1 MAKGKYVKRR
11 DHGGKATARMVLILA
26 VLLLFM
32 GSMLVFKA
40 CQRPDVP
47 GEESNASTEKK
58 PGFWNPFKDPH
69 ETTEPSTEP
78 TTVPT
83 EPFVSATASVGVTGD
98 ILVHG
103 PLIEAAKQND
113 GTYDFNNIYTYIQDY
128 YNDVDF
134 MIANLEVTLGGE
146 AAGEYR
152 GYPTFNCPD
161 SMIDALKNA
170 GVDMML
176 TANNHTYDTGHNG
189 FVRTQEV
196 LDKKGMPHLGTRL
209 SEDTDSYIV
218 QDINGIKVGL
228 VCYTYESGRTE
239 DGRKALNGIPVT
251 AADTNLVSTFSYDNL
266 TGFYNEVEQTLAA
279 MEEDGADFSMVF
291 MHWGEEY
298 QLSPNSR
305 QTGIAQSLCELGV
318 DIIVG
323 GHPHVIQPFSTLT
336 STTGHQTYC
345 IYSVGNAV
353 SNQRR
358 ETLETSPNQEHT
370 EDGMIFS
377 VEFEK
382 WSDGR
387 VNISDINILPT
398 WVERQTKNS
407 KRVYTIVPLDLEV
420 DWNTYDIASHD
431 KLYPSYDQ
439 TMALVGAGLNDA
451 KAAFGKEPVP
461 LYSQDPPAET
471 TAPAA

>member
-1 MAKGKYVKRR
+1 MAKGKYQKRR
-11 DHGGKATARMVLILA
+11 SRGNGATGGMILILA
-26 VLLLFM
+26 ALLIFM
-32 GSMLVFKA
+32 ASMLIFKA
-40 CQRPDVP
+40 CQNSDVP
-47 GEESNASTEKK
+47 GGVTPESTEKK
-58 PGFWNPFKDPH
+58 PSFWNPFKDPD
-69 ETTEPSTEP
+69 ETTEPTTEP
-78 TTVPT
+78 TTIPT
-83 EPFVSATASVGVTGD
+83 EPYVTSTASVGVTGD

-146 AAGEYR
+146 AAGKYQ

-176 TANNHTYDTGHNG
+176 TANNHSYDTGHNG
-189 FVRTQEV
+189 FIRTQEV
-196 LDKKGMPHLGTRL
+196 LEEKGMPHLGTRL

-218 QDINGIKVGL
+218 QDINGIKVGM

-239 DGRKALNGIPVT
+239 DGRKALNGIPV
-251 AADTNLVSTFSYDNL
+251 AAEDTNLISTFSYENL

-279 MEEDGADFSMVF
+279 MEEEGADFSMVY
-291 MHWGEEY
+291 MHWGQEY
-298 QLSPNSR
+298 QLAPNST
-305 QTGIAQSLCELGV
+305 QTSIAQKLCELGV

-323 GHPHVIQPFSTLT
+323 GHPHVIQPFTTLT
-336 STTGHQTYC
+336 SSTGHQTYC
-345 IYSVGNAV
+345 IYSVGNGV

-358 ETLETSPNQEHT
+358 ETLETSPNKEHT

-387 VNISDINILPT
+387 ANISDINILPT
-398 WVERQTKNS
+398 WVERHTVNG
-407 KRVYTIVPLDLEV
+407 KRAYIIVPLDLDA
-420 DWNTYDIASHD
+420 DWDAYAITSHNR
-431 KLYPSYDQ
+431 LSPSYDQ
-439 TMALVGAGLNDA
+439 TMALVGTGLNDA
-451 KAAFGKEPVP
+451 KVALGKEPVP

>member
-40 CQRPDVP
+40 WQRPDIP
-47 GEESNASTEKK
+47 GEESTASTEKK
-58 PGFWNPFKDPH
+58 PGFWNPFKNPE

-196 LDKKGMPHLGTRL
+196 LGKKGMPHLGTRL

-266 TGFYNEVEQTLAA
+266 TGFYKEVEQTLAA

-298 QLSPNSR
+298 QLAPNTR
-305 QTGIAQSLCELGV
+305 QTGIAQNLCELGV
-318 DIIVG
+318 DVIVG

-420 DWNTYDIASHD
+420 DWSTYDIASHD

-461 LYSQDPPAET
+461 LYSLDPPAET

>member
-11 DHGGKATARMVLILA
+11 DNGKATARMIIILA
-26 VLLLFM
+26 ALLLFM
-32 GSMLVFKA
+32 GSMLIYKA
-40 CQRPDVP
+40 CQKPDIP
-47 GEESNASTEKK
+47 GEESTVSTEKK
-58 PGFWNPFKDPH
+58 PGFWNPFKDPEETTE
-69 ETTEPSTEP
+69 ETTEP
-78 TTVPT
+78 TTIPT
-83 EPFVSATASVGVTGD
+83 EPYVTSTASVGVTGD

-103 PLIEAAKQND
+103 PLIEAAKQSD
-113 GTYDFNNIYTYIQDY
+113 GTYDFNNLYTYIQDY
-128 YNDVDF
+128 YNNVDF

-146 AAGEYR
+146 AAGKYR

-176 TANNHTYDTGHNG
+176 TANNHCYDTGHNG

-196 LDKKGMPHLGTRL
+196 LQEKGMPHLGTRL

-251 AADTNLVSTFSYDNL
+251 NDDTNLVSTFSYDNL
-266 TGFYNEVEQTLAA
+266 TGFYNEVERTLTA
-279 MEEDGADFSMVF
+279 MEEDGADFTMVF
-291 MHWGEEY
+291 LHWGQEY
-298 QLSPNSR
+298 QLSPNSS
-305 QTGIAQSLCELGV
+305 QTGIAQNLCELGV
-318 DIIVG
+318 DVIVG
-323 GHPHVIQPFSTLT
+323 GHPHVIQPFTTLT

-358 ETLETSPNQEHT
+358 ETLETSPNKEHT
-370 EDGMIFS
+370 EDGMVFS

-382 WSDGR
+382 WSDGS

-398 WVERQTKNS
+398 WVERQTKNN
-407 KRVYTIVPLDLEV
+407 KRVYTIVPLDLDV
-420 DWNTYDIASHD
+420 DWSTYDIVSHK

-439 TMALVGAGLNDA
+439 TMALVGAGLNEA
-451 KAAFGKEPVP
+451 KAAFGKDAVP
-461 LYSQDPPAET
+461 LFSQEAPPEET